1 MSRLID
7 QRHAAK
13 HLCQVV
19 QALAASLEVA
29 GLLADAL
36 SRLVVDILVAA
47 LDQEGSG
54 SGEIRYDIVEGNVLA
69 IEVVVDIITNLL
81 HDGVVGRVVV
91 EEGHVGEAQV
101 CDDHGVDI
109 LVAVLG
115 AEAVAPVALGVWGC
129 TARKSSRQS
138 MPTKLA
144 PRLKGKLEVLRLI
157 VYIVVRK
164 QHGLGLE
171 VRIRQELH
179 VEAVALRHPVAH
191 GHARLGLEV
200 AGGLLLEVVPDD
212 DNFVQRG
219 NLLGQDNAKRL
230 VELLGPLISLH
241 RDSKNN
247 EQRLAFNCKANNR
260 IR

>member
-19 QALAASLEVA
+19 QALASGLEVA
-29 GLLADAL
+29 RLLADAL
-36 SRLVVDILVAA
+36 SRLIVDILVAT
-47 LDQEGSG
+47 LDQERSG
-54 SGEIRYDIVEGNVLA
+54 AGEVRRDIVEGNVLA
-69 IEVVVDIITNLL
+69 IEVLVDIITDFL
-81 HDGVVGRVVV
+81 HDRVVGRVVV

-109 LVAVLG
+109 LIAVLG

-129 TARKSSRQS
+129 TTRQSSRQS
-138 MPTKLA
+138 MLTKLA

-179 VEAVALRHPVAH
+179 VEAVALRHPVTH

-212 DNFVQRG
+212 DNFVERG

-241 RDSKNN
+241 RDSIKN
-247 EQRLAFNCKANNR
+247 EQRLAFQLQTNR